1 MGTMRK
7 SPIMVVALCVVVFLS
22 VGVPAHSQQE
32 NFALSTGPVAPAQTL
47 DIEPMRA
54 SGTLDT
60 GYVNSSGWCGGPY
73 FDLTAAGVDDVRI
86 VSFEMY
92 FKGTVNR
99 DVEVYWKV
107 GTYVGSE
114 TTPGDWTLLGS
125 VNVTPG
131 GDGTLTAVN
140 LGGVDIPAGQT
151 YGFKVWDGGTGSQD
165 GPGLDLRSG
174 GTVASD
180 GNLSLESSAYT
191 CVDPWGGLAGGFG
204 WQGTVTYGE
213 VPVELMSIDVE

>member
-1 MGTMRK
+1 MNRRI
-7 SPIMVVALCVVVFLS
+7 SCSLVAIVFL
-22 VGVPAHSQQE
+22 
-32 NFALSTGPVAPAQTL
+32 ALSLGSLAHAENAALNPDPSSTAGPVEVAV
-47 DIEPMRA
+47 IKA

-73 FDLTAAGVDDVRI
+73 IDLTAGAEDVRI

-114 TTPGDWTLLGS
+114 TTPGAWTLLGT

-151 YGFKVWDGGTGSQD
+151 YGFKVWDGGTGGSS

-174 GTVASD
+174 GTIASD
-180 GNLSLESSAYT
+180 ANLSLSSQNYT
-191 CVDPWGGLAGGFG
+191 CNDPFSGLNSGFG
-204 WQGTVTYGE
+204 WQGTVTYGD
-213 VPVELMSIDVE
+213 VPVELVKLEVE

>member
-1 MGTMRK
+1 MKR
-7 SPIMVVALCVVVFLS
+7 VAIAMLVTLS
-22 VGVPAHSQQE
+22 CTVLTSASDAAEGAE
-32 NFALSTGPVAPAQTL
+32 NLALTSGAAAPASAPE
-47 DIEPMRA
+47 IELVEA
-54 SGTLDT
+54 SGTLAT

-73 FDLTAAGVDDVRI
+73 IDLTAGAEAVRI

-99 DVEVYWKV
+99 DVDVYWKS

-114 TTPGDWTLLGS
+114 TNPGAWTLLGT

-151 YGFKVWDGGTGSQD
+151 YGFKVWDGGTGGTS
-165 GPGLDLRSG
+165 GPGLDLRASG
-174 GTVASD
+174 TAVSD
-180 GNLSLESSAYT
+180 GNLSLASDAYT
-191 CVDPWGGLAGGFG
+191 CDEPFNGLNSGFG
-204 WQGTVTYGE
+204 WQGTVTYGD
-213 VPVELMSIDVE
+213 VPVELLSLEVE